1 MERYAEFRFSLAVLI
16 SFFLHIIIFV
26 ALVSP
31 RMDSLLSAGDA
42 LKKNMFRGRD
52 IIVNINPDDKK
63 VRTSRTLLSDKDSS
77 AKGFITK
84 EKGDQWLNNSRD
96 FVLKKGGKGKGDS
109 APRKVKVKEAKKTI
123 LLADESEVVVL
134 LEKEFKEK
142 EKTPGDR
149 IGDMGMAE
157 KVLIPD
163 KKNVTRKNAI
173 FYSNTGSFSF
183 NTAKFKN
190 FHYFKAM
197 KDKIARNW
205 YPPIM
210 ANAVYGGYD
219 PLTGGYAPGR
229 TRIMAIPSQEVK
241 VVFTMDR
248 EGNVTGVYLLDS
260 YGNRALDE
268 SCVDAI
274 RRSESFGPVPKDIP
288 GEEVAIPFI
297 FGYYVY

>member
-1 MERYAEFRFSLAVLI
+1 MERAEFRFSLAVLI
-16 SFFLHIIIFV
+16 SFFLHIVLFV

-31 RMDSLLSAGDA
+31 RMGSLLSAGDS

-52 IIVNINPDDKK
+52 VIVNINPDDRK
-63 VRTSRTLLSDKDSS
+63 VETSKTLLSDKDSS

-96 FVLKKGGKGKGDS
+96 FVMKRGGKSRGEAES
-109 APRKVKVKEAKKTI
+109 RKVTVKEAKKTI
-123 LLADESEVVVL
+123 ILADESEVVVL
-134 LEKEFKEK
+134 LEKDIKKNEK
-142 EKTPGDR
+142 ETGDR

-157 KVLIPD
+157 QVLIPD
-163 KKNVTRKNAI
+163 KKNVTRRNAI
-173 FYSNTGSFSF
+173 FYSNTGAFSF
-183 NTAKFKN
+183 NTAKYKN

-219 PLTGGYAPGR
+219 PITGGYAPGR

-241 VVFTMDR
+241 IVFTMNRD
-248 EGNVTGVYLLDS
+248 GTVTGVYLLDS
-260 YGNRALDE
+260 YGNRSLDE
-268 SCVDAI
+268 SCMDAI
-274 RRSESFGPVPKDIP
+274 RKSENFGKVPEDIS